1 MRRLQPSEAGSVV
14 RPHCHDGAAVAA
26 GYAGCDK
33 GAAMVG
39 ALNNECGRG
48 EAGYYAVALY
58 ETATVGRGAG
68 EVLGNETAIVGHLA
82 GGVAVQTGV
91 DAVEAVGQNGGGG
104 EVALEGRTVGMY
116 VYTIG

>member
-1 MRRLQPSEAGSVV
+1 M
-14 RPHCHDGAAVAA
+14 
-26 GYAGCDK
+26 
-33 GAAMVG
+33 
-39 ALNNECGRG
+39 
-48 EAGYYAVALY
+48 
-58 ETATVGRGAG
+58 
-68 EVLGNETAIVGHLA
+68 GHLA